1 MEEQEESNATETSVL
16 HIESDKCQC
25 PECDKKR
32 KRYIQI
38 IDVDRYVN
46 ALNDWD

>member
-1 MEEQEESNATETSVL
+1 MEEKEESIDTETSVL

-25 PECDKKR
+25 PECDKNR
-32 KRYIQI
+32 KQYIQI
-38 IDVDRYVN
+38 IDVDLYVN

>member
-1 MEEQEESNATETSVL
+1 MEEQEESIDTETSVH

-25 PECDKKR
+25 PECNESR
-32 KRYIQI
+32 IRYIQI

>member
-1 MEEQEESNATETSVL
+1 MEEKEEIIGTGHSMLHKET
-16 HIESDKCQC
+16 KTCQC
-25 PECDKKR
+25 PECDKNR

-38 IDVDRYVN
+38 IDVNRYVN